1 MTYQVPLLSQ
11 RLARRQWQPGWFAV
25 LALVL
30 GLLVAWLPPRDA
42 AVIVLGGG
50 LTLVGLVQPLVLLA
64 LALMAGPLGALE
76 NLVVPGAPLE
86 SGQILFLAAV
96 GAWIGCGILR
106 RAFSLPSTRLNRPL
120 LIFLGVALLSLLG
133 ARSLTFG
140 LKELAKWIEI
150 GLIMLMTVDLA
161 LDRAVGNG
169 HDDLAWRR
177 PVRTRWLVAVLLAA
191 ALSQAAVGIWQ
202 FFFAGDGPEH
212 FMIFERFYRAYGTFQ
227 QPNPFGGY
235 MAMGALLAIGAAL
248 GLGAS
253 LLWALWQ
260 RKTLAWP
267 YFGWLAFFLISAG
280 VLSLAL
286 VLSWSRGAWLG
297 FAVGLG
303 TLALFLPKQRWLGG
317 LLLIGGLAL
326 LAIVIQLN
334 LLPTTL
340 TGRLTNLGQ
349 DLGLGEVLGVDIDDG
364 NYAVIE
370 RLAHWQAAVE
380 MADERPWLG
389 VGFGN
394 YESAYPDYDL
404 INWPFP
410 LGHAHNYYLNILA
423 ETGVLGLSAY
433 LFFWL
438 VVFMQAIFLLRRLD
452 WPDRGIALG
461 LLVAWAA
468 LAAHH
473 LVDKLYVNNLYLYM
487 GFMLGL
493 QQVLDLRND

>member
-1 MTYQVPLLSQ
+1 MSYQISLLSQ
-11 RLARRQWQPGWFAV
+11 RLARGQWQPGWSAA
-25 LALVL
+25 LALIL
-30 GLLVAWLPPRDA
+30 GLLVAWLPPRGA

-50 LTLVGLVQPLVLLA
+50 LTLVGLVQPLVLLT
-64 LALMAGPLGALE
+64 LTLMAGPLGALE
-76 NLVVPGAPLE
+76 NLMVPGAPLE
-86 SGQILFLAAV
+86 SGQILLLAAL
-96 GAWIGCGILR
+96 GAWIGRGILR
-106 RAFSLPSTRLNRPL
+106 RELSLPSTRLNRPL

-140 LKELAKWIEI
+140 LKELAKWAEI
-150 GLIMLMTVDLA
+150 GLIMLMTVDLT
-161 LDRAVGNG
+161 LDRAGGNG
-169 HDDLAWRR
+169 HDDVAWRR
-177 PVRTRWLVAVLLAA
+177 PVRTRWLVAVLLTA

-202 FFFAGDGPEH
+202 FFFAGAGPEH

-227 QPNPFGGY
+227 QPNPYGGY

-248 GLGAS
+248 GLAAF
-253 LLWALWQ
+253 LLRALWQ
-260 RKTLAWP
+260 RKTLTWP
-267 YFGWLAFFLISAG
+267 DLAWLAFFLISAG
-280 VLSLAL
+280 VLGLAL

-303 TLALFLPKQRWLGG
+303 MLALFLPKRRWLGG
-317 LLLIGGLAL
+317 LLLIGAITL
-326 LAIVIQLN
+326 LAIVVQLN
-334 LLPTTL
+334 LLPMTL

-349 DLGLGEVLGVDIDDG
+349 DLRLGEVLGVDIDDG

-370 RLAHWQAAVE
+370 RLAHWQAAVG
-380 MADERPWLG
+380 MAEQNPWLG

-394 YESAYPDYDL
+394 YEPAYPDYGL

-423 ETGVLGLSAY
+423 ETGVLGLVAY
-433 LFFWL
+433 LLFWL
-438 VVFMQAIFLLRRLD
+438 VVFIQAIFLLRRLD

-493 QQVLDLRND
+493 QQVLDRKHD